1 MKATFYFKSLFC
13 AVTVFSLFSCSQSG
27 DISGYETR
35 LSDVFPAPTKVV
47 PTYVEVDEIQLV
59 DRYISHVHVGTKDN
73 HHFAVQRLLKNRDCA
88 DRVAAELRLLTTDRF
103 TIGSVVS
110 LCQVLGDV
118 GNAQHAAAI
127 LPFIE
132 TIFPPIVRTAAF
144 QALANIAPADYGDL
158 LIAAYAEQNES
169 SPRDACLNA
178 LSKSGSDTGLDFIA
192 ELVEQWIDQGET
204 ALQSSWNALLLN
216 SNPRLQQVLTKL
228 QPRLSPFLALQSFG
242 VRVSLGERD
251 IYEQIQVYLDA
262 DKYKSAGTRSLAVQL
277 LGELQQWDLV
287 MNLAPANNEKLDLAI
302 IGLLSRDDA
311 PASAVQVLDIYTQ
324 HQSKSLRRKSL
335 MQMIKLGK
343 TSYFDSYLL
352 ELDDYP
358 YTSGSLLALGL
369 LTDMQGLPE
378 HVVDVMI
385 RRWQYCD
392 DVNHR
397 LSLVR
402 ALVRTGFP
410 SATNFLGEILLSN
423 YTDPAVAKF
432 VSEVLGNSGPESTE
446 WFLKLWEQQ
455 QDFATARVVFLALT
469 RYPQMTAVREALLA
483 TAQSSTIDPMS
494 RRFVLELLHKV
505 YPEQTRLWFTEWLKE
520 ERHSGVRAF
529 YNNFLNSYY

>member
-1 MKATFYFKSLFC
+1 MKATFYFKSLLC
-13 AVTVFSLFSCSQSG
+13 AVTVFALFSCSQPDDMAG
-27 DISGYETR
+27 DNAS
-35 LSDVFPAPTKVV
+35 LSDVFPAPTRVV
-47 PTYVEVDEIQLV
+47 PTYVEVDGIQLIE
-59 DRYISHVHVGTKDN
+59 RYIGHVHVGTKDS
-73 HHFAVQRLLKNRDCA
+73 HRFAIQRLLENRGCA
-88 DRVAAELRLLTTDRF
+88 DMVAAELRALAADRF

-118 GNAQHAAAI
+118 GDERHAAAI
-127 LPFIE
+127 LPFGA

-144 QALANIAPADYGDL
+144 QALAKIASADYGDQ

-178 LSKSGSDTGLDFIA
+178 LSQGGSGQGLDFIA
-192 ELVEQWIDQGET
+192 KLVEQWLDQGET

-216 SNPRLQQVLTKL
+216 SNPRLQQVLTRF

-242 VRVSLGERD
+242 VRISLGERD
-251 IYEQIQVYLDA
+251 IHEQIKVYLDA

-277 LGELQQWDLV
+277 LGELQQWDTV
-287 MNLAPANNEKLDLAI
+287 MGLAPANNEKLDLAI

-324 HQSKSLRRKSL
+324 QELKSLRRKSL

-385 RRWQYCD
+385 RRWQYCT
-392 DVNHR
+392 DVSHH

-402 ALVRTGFP
+402 ALVRTGYP
-410 SATNFLGEILLSN
+410 SATDFLGEMLLSGN
-423 YTDPAVAKF
+423 TDPVVTKF
-432 VSEVLGNSGPESTE
+432 ISEVLGNSGPESTG

-455 QDFATARVVFLALT
+455 QDFNTARLVILALT
-469 RYPQMTAVREALLA
+469 RYPEMTEVRELLVA
-483 TAQSSTIDPMS
+483 TAQSSTIDPMT

-505 YPEQTRLWFTEWLKE
+505 YPEQTRLWFSEWRKE
-520 ERHSGVRAF
+520 ESHSGVRAF

>member
-1 MKATFYFKSLFC
+1 MKATFYFKSLLC
-13 AVTVFSLFSCSQSG
+13 AVTVFPLFSCSQPDDVSV
-27 DISGYETR
+27 DEAT
-35 LSDVFPAPTKVV
+35 LSDVFPAPTEVA
-47 PTYVEVDEIQLV
+47 PAYVEVDEIQLV
-59 DRYISHVHVGTKDN
+59 DRYISHVHVGTKDH
-73 HHFAVQRLLKNRDCA
+73 HHFAVQRLLETRDCA
-88 DRVAAELRLLTTDRF
+88 DKVAAELRDLTTDRF

-118 GNAQHAAAI
+118 GDGQHAAAI
-127 LPFIE
+127 IPFVE
-132 TIFPPIVRTAAF
+132 TLFPPIVRTAAF

-158 LIAAYAEQNES
+158 LIAAYAEQDES

-178 LSKSGSDTGLDFIA
+178 LSQGGSEQGLDFIA
-192 ELVEQWIDQGET
+192 ELVEQWLDQGET

-216 SNPRLQQVLTKL
+216 SNPRLQQVLTRL

-242 VRVSLGERD
+242 VRISLGDRD
-251 IYEQIQVYLDA
+251 IHEQIKVYVDA
-262 DKYKSAGTRSLAVQL
+262 EKYKSAGTRSLAVQL

-287 MNLAPANNEKLDLAI
+287 MSLAPSHNEKLDLAI

-311 PASAVQVLDIYTQ
+311 PARAVQALDIYTQ
-324 HQSKSLRRKSL
+324 QELRSLRRKSL

-352 ELDDYP
+352 ELDEYP
-358 YTSGSLLALGL
+358 YTPGSLLALSL

-378 HVVDVMI
+378 NVVDVMI
-385 RRWQYCD
+385 RRWEYCD

-402 ALVRTGFP
+402 ALVRMGYP
-410 SATNFLGEILLSN
+410 SATDFLGEMLLN
-423 YTDPAVAKF
+423 ENTDPAVTKF
-432 VSEVLGNSGPESTE
+432 ISEVLGNSGPESTE
-446 WFLKLWEQQ
+446 WFLKLWEQN

-469 RYPQMTAVREALLA
+469 RYPEMTEVREVLVA
-483 TAQSSTIDPMS
+483 TAQSLTIDPMS

-505 YPEQTRLWFTEWLKE
+505 YPEQTRLWFAEWLKT

-529 YNNFLNSYY
+529 YNHFLNSYY

>member
-1 MKATFYFKSLFC
+1 MKATFYFKSLLC
-13 AVTVFSLFSCSQSG
+13 AVTVFPLFSCSQPDDVG
-27 DISGYETR
+27 GYEAS

-47 PTYVEVDEIQLV
+47 STYVEVDDIQLI
-59 DRYISHVHVGTKDN
+59 DRYIGHVHVGTKD
-73 HHFAVQRLLKNRDCA
+73 HHRFAVQRLLENKGCA
-88 DRVAAELRLLTTDRF
+88 DKVAAELRDLTTDRF

-118 GNAQHAAAI
+118 GDEKHAAAI
-127 LPFIE
+127 LPFAE

-144 QALANIAPADYGDL
+144 QALANIAPADYGNL
-158 LIAAYAEQNES
+158 LIAAFAEQNDS
-169 SPRDACLNA
+169 SPRNACLNA
-178 LSKSGSDTGLDFIA
+178 LSQGGSEQGLDFIA
-192 ELVEQWIDQGET
+192 KLVEEWLDQGET

-216 SNPRLQQVLTKL
+216 SNPRLQQVLTEL

-242 VRVSLGERD
+242 VRISLGERD
-251 IYEQIQVYLDA
+251 IHEPIKVYLDA

-287 MNLAPANNEKLDLAI
+287 MDLAPANNEKLDLAI

-311 PASAVQVLDIYTQ
+311 PESAVQVLDIYTQ
-324 HQSKSLRRKSL
+324 QESKTLRRKSL
-335 MQMIKLGK
+335 MQMVKLGK
-343 TSYFDSYLL
+343 TSYFDPYLL
-352 ELDDYP
+352 ELNEYP
-358 YTSGSLLALGL
+358 HSSGSLLALGL

-385 RRWQYCD
+385 RRWPYCD

-402 ALVRTGFP
+402 ALVRTGYP
-410 SATNFLGEILLSN
+410 SATDFLGEKLLNSN
-423 YTDPAVAKF
+423 TDPIVTKF
-432 VSEVLGNSGPESTE
+432 ISEVLGNSGPESAQ

-455 QDFATARVVFLALT
+455 QDFATARMVLLGLT
-469 RYPQMTAVREALLA
+469 RYPQIPEVKELLVT
-483 TAQSSTIDPMS
+483 TAQSSTVDPMT

-505 YPEQTRLWFTEWLKE
+505 YPAQTRLWFSEWRKE
-520 ERHSGVRAF
+520 ESHSGVRAF
-529 YNNFLNSYY
+529 YNRFLNAYY

>member
-1 MKATFYFKSLFC
+1 MKATFYFKSLLC
-13 AVTVFSLFSCSQSG
+13 AVTVFPLFSCSQS
-27 DISGYETR
+27 DDVAVYETSI
-35 LSDVFPAPTKVV
+35 SDVFPAPTKVV
-47 PTYVEVDEIQLV
+47 PAYIEVDEIQLV
-59 DRYISHVHVGTKDN
+59 DRYIGHVHVGTKDN
-73 HHFAVQRLLKNRDCA
+73 HHFAVQRLLENRDCA
-88 DRVAAELRLLTTDRF
+88 DRVAAELRSLTTDRF

-110 LCQVLGDV
+110 LCQILGDV
-118 GNAQHAAAI
+118 GNEQHAAAI
-127 LPFIE
+127 LPFVE

-158 LIAAYAEQNES
+158 LIAAYAEQEES

-178 LSKSGSDTGLDFIA
+178 LAKSGSNQGLDFIT
-192 ELVEQWIDQGET
+192 ELVEQWLDQGET

-242 VRVSLGERD
+242 VRISMGERD
-251 IYEQIQVYLDA
+251 IHEQIKTYLDA

-277 LGELQQWDLV
+277 LGELQQWDSV
-287 MNLAPANNEKLDLAI
+287 MKLAPANNEKLDLAI

-311 PASAVQVLDIYTQ
+311 PASAVQVLDMYTQ
-324 HQSKSLRRKSL
+324 YELQSLRRNSL
-335 MQMIKLGK
+335 MQMLKLGQ
-343 TSYFDSYLL
+343 TSYFDSYIL

-358 YTSGSLLALGL
+358 HTSGSLLALAL

-378 HVVDVMI
+378 YVVDVMI

-397 LSLVR
+397 LALVR
-402 ALVRTGFP
+402 ALVRTGFA
-410 SATNFLGEILLSN
+410 SATNFLGEILLSDDA
-423 YTDPAVAKF
+423 DPAVTKF
-432 VSEVLGNSGPESTE
+432 VSEVLGNSGPESTK

-455 QDFATARVVFLALT
+455 QNFSTARVVFMALT
-469 RYPQMTAVREALLA
+469 RYPQRAEVRESLLA
-483 TAQSSTIDPMS
+483 AAKSSTIDPRS

-505 YPEQTRLWFTEWLKE
+505 YPDQTRLWFAEWLKE

-529 YNNFLNSYY
+529 YNRFLNAYY

>member
-1 MKATFYFKSLFC
+1 M
-13 AVTVFSLFSCSQSG
+13 LFSCSQAV
-27 DISGYETR
+27 DVADYETK
-35 LSDVFPAPTKVV
+35 LNDVFPAPTKVV
-47 PTYVEVDEIQLV
+47 PAYVEVDEVQLI
-59 DRYISHVHVGTKDN
+59 DRYIGHIHVGSKDN
-73 HHFAVQRLLKNRDCA
+73 HHFASQRLLEMRDCG
-88 DRVAAELRLLTTDRF
+88 DKVAAELRALTTDRF

-118 GNAQHAAAI
+118 GDEQHAAAI
-127 LPFIE
+127 IPFVE

-144 QALANIAPADYGDL
+144 QALANIAPADYGEL
-158 LIAAYAEQNES
+158 LIAAYAAQEES

-178 LSKSGSDTGLDFIA
+178 LSRCGSEKGLDFIA
-192 ELVEQWIDQGET
+192 ELVEQWLDQGET

-216 SNPRLQQVLTKL
+216 SNPRLKQVLTKL

-242 VRVSLGERD
+242 VRISLGERD
-251 IYEQIQVYLDA
+251 IHEQIKVYLDSN
-262 DKYKSAGTRSLAVQL
+262 KYKSAGTRSLAAQL
-277 LGELQQWDLV
+277 LGELQQWDSV
-287 MNLAPANNEKLDLAI
+287 MELAPANNEKLDLAI

-311 PASAVQVLDIYTQ
+311 PASAVSVLDIYTQ
-324 HQSKSLRRKSL
+324 HELKSLRRKSL

-343 TSYFDSYLL
+343 TSYLDSYLI
-352 ELDDYP
+352 ELGEYP
-358 YTSGSLLALGL
+358 NTSGSLLALGL

-410 SATNFLGEILLSN
+410 SATNFLGELLLRGD
-423 YTDPAVAKF
+423 TDPAVVKF
-432 VSEVLGNSGPESTE
+432 ISEVLGNSGPESTG
-446 WFLKLWEQQ
+446 WFFKLWERQ

-469 RYPQMTAVREALLA
+469 RYPQITEVRELLVA
-483 TAQSSTIDPMS
+483 TAKSSTVDPLS

-505 YPEQTRLWFTEWLKE
+505 YPEQTRLWFAEWLKE

-529 YNNFLNSYY
+529 YNRFLNSYY